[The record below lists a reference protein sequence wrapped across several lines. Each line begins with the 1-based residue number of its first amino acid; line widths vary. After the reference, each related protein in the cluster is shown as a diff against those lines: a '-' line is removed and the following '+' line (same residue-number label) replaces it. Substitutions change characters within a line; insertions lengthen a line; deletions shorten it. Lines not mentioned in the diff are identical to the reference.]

1 MAIAQLTHLHIS
13 IPATGAPP
21 EVPEEC
27 FPHGPLSRGPVDP
40 RRVSFASG
48 VTVMGGDPTLEQSP
62 DQIPVDRPDIQ
73 IHNPV

>member
-21 EVPEEC
+21 EEC
-27 FPHGPLSRGPVDP
+27 LPHGPLSRGPVDP
-40 RRVSFASG
+40 HRVSFASG
-48 VTVMGGDPTLEQSP
+48 VTVMGGDQTLEQSP

-73 IHNPV
+73 IHSPV